1 MSEVRLHSNQSAL
14 IRGRRSPLRP
24 RPHAG
29 WTDTGPAVTFCQG
42 YDHPYLWMNN
52 RNAAGVTKHSCQLRS
67 SHHFHFPNSVPIDK
81 DGSELCVFTGC
92 QRGINVTVFRL
103 KMCRH
108 AKKAKER
115 NAEINSYS

>member
-67 SHHFHFPNSVPIDK
+67 SHRFHFPNSVPIDK

-92 QRGINVTVFRL
+92 QRGINVTVLDKKCADMQKRRKKGTL
-103 KMCRH
+103 K
-108 AKKAKER
+108 
-115 NAEINSYS
+115 

>member
-42 YDHPYLWMNN
+42 YDRPYLWMNN

-67 SHHFHFPNSVPIDK
+67 SHRFHFPNSVPIDK

-115 NAEINSYS
+115 KAEINSYS